1 MQKDQA
7 APICDRIPSPE
18 GETPMVD
25 RLAWLHG
32 EPGSCIDLILLD
44 EDDELD
50 DEDWD
55 DKDNWGD
62 DEEDDDEDWDDDD
75 D

>member
-1 MQKDQA
+1 
-7 APICDRIPSPE
+7 
-18 GETPMVD
+18 MVD

-32 EPGSCIDLILLD
+32 ELGSCMDLLVLD

-50 DEDWD
+50 DEDWN

-62 DEEDDDEDWDDDD
+62 DEDDEDDELDDEDWDGWDEDDD
-75 D
+75 